1 MDSELIVRI
10 ERLPDFNNTKA
21 AQETARSS
29 GPITQ
34 ANKKGSLK
42 TGICS
47 FSGCLC
53 QLMNHQRQINCSPQ
67 CSFCRRVL

>member
-29 GPITQ
+29 CPINQ
-34 ANKKGSLK
+34 ANIKGSLK
-42 TGICS
+42 TSIC
-47 FSGCLC
+47 
-53 QLMNHQRQINCSPQ
+53 
-67 CSFCRRVL
+67 